1 MEQRLVSKLEE
12 FMQVLDQVKKYRKL
26 LASLMD
32 FAIIIALTIVA
43 VLFINISSKL
53 ALVFVTNTNPSWI
66 PLDNSIEILLVLTGI
81 IGGVYLIN
89 RRIKSVKTGQWR
101 TTLDEGAPGAIRL
114 LQELKWDDVFSDIR
128 YAKLGFWL
136 YGILR
141 IVAFWLLAVFAFS
154 FVYGFV
160 GYLIPVTIN
169 NVVIGLICLVLVLAL
184 NKNDLSKRY
193 DQVGRLDALLWELRW
208 FDSEF
213 RRADFKT

>member
-1 MEQRLVSKLEE
+1 MEQSLVSKLEE
-12 FMQVLDQVKKYRKL
+12 FMTVLDQVKKYKKL
-26 LASLMD
+26 LASLTD

-43 VLFINISSKL
+43 VLFVNISSKL
-53 ALVFVTNTNPSWI
+53 ALVFVTYTNPSWI

-89 RRIKSVKTGQWR
+89 KRIKSVKTGQWR
-101 TTLDEGAPGAIRL
+101 TRLNEGAPGAIKL
-114 LQELKWDDVFSDIR
+114 LQELEWDDVFSDIR

-141 IVAFWLLAVFAFS
+141 VAAFWLLAFVSFS
-154 FVYGFV
+154 FVSGFV
-160 GYLIPVTIN
+160 GYRIHVN
-169 NVVIGLICLVLVLAL
+169 VDNVVVGLFCLILVLAL
-184 NKNDLSKRY
+184 NKKDFSKRY
-193 DQVGRLDALLWELRW
+193 DQVGRLDSLLWELRW